1 MFLQGKTDEVCPQ
14 RLSQKRVKPQANGG
28 RKVCPLT
35 GKAEG
40 GEIVYSHMKV

>member
-1 MFLQGKTDEVCPQ
+1 MFMQGKTDEVCPQ
-14 RLSQKRVKPQANGG
+14 RLFLKEVKPQANGG

-35 GKAEG
+35 DNAEG